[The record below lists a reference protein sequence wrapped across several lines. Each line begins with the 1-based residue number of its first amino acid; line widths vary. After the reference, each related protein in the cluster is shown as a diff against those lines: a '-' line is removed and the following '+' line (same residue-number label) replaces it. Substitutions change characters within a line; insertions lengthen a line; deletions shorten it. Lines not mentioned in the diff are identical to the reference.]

1 MTADRPADV
10 DARTKRLQMM
20 NTVLAIVILVL
31 LGQIAWQEMRISGL
45 KADLQQSQRS
55 LESGVER
62 MASERIKNLRRE
74 EMVSTVQWLDD
85 FYRSADGL
93 QRPNGLWRA
102 DVNKPDGEAIGV
114 WVLDVYLQARLA
126 GKSDAEARQA
136 VMDQIKSTD
145 EWRQKHPK
153 T

>member
-1 MTADRPADV
+1 MTAERPADV
-10 DARTKRLQMM
+10 DARITRLRTT
-20 NTVLAIVILVL
+20 NTLLAIAVLVL
-31 LGQIAWQEMRISGL
+31 LGQIAWQEMRIGGL
-45 KADLQQSQRS
+45 KADLQQAQRS
-55 LESGVER
+55 LDTGVER
-62 MASERIKNLRRE
+62 MAADRIKNLKRE
-74 EMVSTVQWLDD
+74 ELASMVQWLDE
-85 FYRSADGL
+85 FYRSPEGL

-102 DVNKPDGEAIGV
+102 DNRPDGEAIGV
-114 WVLDVYLQARLA
+114 WVLDVYLQARMA